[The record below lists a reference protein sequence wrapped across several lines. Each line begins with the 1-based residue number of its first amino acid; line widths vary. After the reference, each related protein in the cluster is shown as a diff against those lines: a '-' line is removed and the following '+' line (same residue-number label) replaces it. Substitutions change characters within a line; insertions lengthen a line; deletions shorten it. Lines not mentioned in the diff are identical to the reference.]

1 MRIQKIL
8 RFKEF
13 SRVENWFVKISLVKI
28 GNGSL
33 HFYNIFKMI
42 YIDPFIYHLDNSD
55 FMVLIDASIKLS
67 HMCLLLAHNLAFV
80 RFFAKIIRLRVYF
93 LYYRIKI
100 IHLDSVFEFIFWSF
114 NDCCMSVRITIEK
127 SVAQVHIQNDLAIL
141 FIECL

>member
-1 MRIQKIL
+1 
-8 RFKEF
+8 
-13 SRVENWFVKISLVKI
+13 
-28 GNGSL
+28 
-33 HFYNIFKMI
+33 
-42 YIDPFIYHLDNSD
+42 
-55 FMVLIDASIKLS
+55 
-67 HMCLLLAHNLAFV
+67 MCLLLAHNLAFV